1 MGFGGCA
8 GSGNQNVHNFLDGGY
23 TGRKKGGIEI
33 RCKWG
38 R

>member
-1 MGFGGCA
+1 MGFGGHV
-8 GSGNQNVHNFLDGGY
+8 GRGNQNGHNFLDGVY

-33 RCKWG
+33 RWKKG